1 MTLVPGLCF
10 TVEPMLTAGAHTHHE
25 WDDGWTVATDDG
37 LPCAQFE
44 HTVIVTDDGVEV
56 LTVTAREG

>member
-1 MTLVPGLCF
+1 
-10 TVEPMLTAGAHTHHE
+10 MLTAGVTAPRR

-56 LTVTAREG
+56 LTVTARGG